1 MSFFRR
7 KNSVS
12 DEKKPPI
19 VASADIPPAVD
30 SASVNSESVESA
42 DIASVNSESVES
54 ADIASVNSA
63 SVESADSGSV
73 DSVIRVRIIENGLQ
87 ACLYIE
93 PPIKNGAGPT
103 VDSMMAALSNAGVTY
118 NIDME
123 KLKELEAKPVFYKDV
138 VVATG
143 IPPVN
148 GEDGKAEFLF
158 DVKKDSF
165 KPKENEDGTVDFR
178 DLDQIQNVTKGQ
190 VLCRITHPT
199 EGKPG
204 MSVLGMELKQKKG
217 KPAPA
222 LSGKNT
228 MLSEDGTAIISK
240 IDGQVDFVGGKIN
253 VSNIYIVRG
262 NVDVS
267 TGNIKVAG
275 SLIVRGMVTQGF
287 TIEAAEDIEVS
298 GTIESATVI
307 AGGNIWIKSG
317 ITGSEISAG
326 GNIKC
331 KFIENCKV
339 FAKGEVSAEYILN
352 SEIKCAK
359 DLKITGRRARIIG
372 GSCLVGSNIEAA
384 TIGSPS
390 NVKTKLVITNEQAIL
405 GHYQEL
411 SELVPVLEKQIE
423 SLKPLY
429 NLLKQME
436 LANRLTPEKR
446 EIYDN
451 VSKQH
456 NTTINKLEEVKRKLD
471 EIINYQSAKGYGKVI
486 CTGTIYPGTEIVIG
500 NDKYNVNEPLQ
511 FSSFYFYKGEICLGP
526 AR

>member
-30 SASVNSESVESA
+30 SASVNSESAESA

-217 KPAPA
+217 KPSPSPFRKKHHAQRGRHRYYFQDRW
-222 LSGKNT
+222 SGGFCRRKDKRQQY
-228 MLSEDGTAIISK
+228 LHC
-240 IDGQVDFVGGKIN
+240 Q
-253 VSNIYIVRG
+253 R

-275 SLIVRGMVTQGF
+275 SLIVRGMVT
-287 TIEAAEDIEVS
+287 
-298 GTIESATVI
+298 
-307 AGGNIWIKSG
+307 
-317 ITGSEISAG
+317 
-326 GNIKC
+326 
-331 KFIENCKV
+331 
-339 FAKGEVSAEYILN
+339 
-352 SEIKCAK
+352 
-359 DLKITGRRARIIG
+359 RA
-372 GSCLVGSNIEAA
+372 L
-384 TIGSPS
+384 
-390 NVKTKLVITNEQAIL
+390 Q
-405 GHYQEL
+405 
-411 SELVPVLEKQIE
+411 
-423 SLKPLY
+423 LKP
-429 NLLKQME
+429 
-436 LANRLTPEKR
+436 
-446 EIYDN
+446 
-451 VSKQH
+451 
-456 NTTINKLEEVKRKLD
+456 RK
-471 EIINYQSAKGYGKVI
+471 ISRSA
-486 CTGTIYPGTEIVIG
+486 
-500 NDKYNVNEPLQ
+500 
-511 FSSFYFYKGEICLGP
+511 